1 MEQNNIDIELF
12 KRECSSRLSQIF
24 FHLFPNGRIRGKEFI
39 VGDLDGSP
47 GDSVSFNLDSS
58 KLGVGGEFNSLGG
71 HKMFS
76 DFIEVWRYK
85 KNVAFGPEFLE
96 GSVVCVIEKDGKKS
110 LIPFIDKLISEPGNE
125 VARQLF
131 EAEQRSHH
139 RTLVFRPRSFL
150 TSFIEF
156 QDQKLS
162 RELLDSISNPYK
174 FWLKA
179 QE

>member
-85 KNVAFGPEFLE
+85 KNVDFITAVKDIGEF
-96 GSVVCVIEKDGKKS
+96 I
-110 LIPFIDKLISEPGNE
+110 GN
-125 VARQLF
+125 
-131 EAEQRSHH
+131 
-139 RTLVFRPRSFL
+139 P
-150 TSFIEF
+150 I
-156 QDQKLS
+156 
-162 RELLDSISNPYK
+162 
-174 FWLKA
+174 
-179 QE
+179 